1 MKSKKRQNK
10 KKTIAKRKQ
19 QKVLSSKKKK
29 TTKKKTT
36 TKKITTPKKV
46 SVVKKEE
53 VSKKKDINYK
63 GIALFIL
70 VLLINTLAII
80 GVNSLKK
87 EPISPIL
94 SVDKVYLEDSS
105 KVVVDY
111 SILNPSEDD
120 KVYCFYTTKDNL
132 IDLPDSGWVLSENN
146 RCEYTLDK
154 NVYYTY
160 VKLNEDSIIF
170 VRETAEFGI
179 VNNLKINKSKYY
191 LALKDTLNLK
201 VTYDTLGNVSDPV
214 EWTSSDNSIA
224 SVVDGKVTAKKDG
237 TAIITASIKDKS
249 ISSTITVTSL
259 ITKRP
264 KNGFDFNKKNL
275 GCNIYTKKQ
284 NDLLDIILKFKVNE
298 VGYKTRAAVVEAA
311 RFLTLDFPYRIN
323 YFYENGRL
331 TKKRKIDGEGRY
343 YHKGLY
349 LDESRFDDI
358 TGSSTLNN
366 KGTWGCSIYSIP
378 IKDYDNNGLDCSGF
392 VSWAIL
398 NGGYNP
404 GDIGAGYTK
413 AKDLPSLGTK
423 KTITDEIATNGTIKV
438 GDLLHNERNGGH
450 IAIIVGIDKEYYY
463 VAQAVWF
470 DEVGVVITKYKLN
483 ELDSEFPDVILMDKY
498 YKNDGKLT
506 NMWY

>member
-1 MKSKKRQNK
+1 MKYNMKRKKKRL
-10 KKTIAKRKQ
+10 KRKFRRLF
-19 QKVLSSKKKK
+19 KLILFIIVIIFVFVIY
-29 TTKKKTT
+29 
-36 TKKITTPKKV
+36 KKITKQ
-46 SVVKKEE
+46 
-53 VSKKKDINYK
+53 Y
-63 GIALFIL
+63 
-70 VLLINTLAII
+70 II
-80 GVNSLKK
+80 
-87 EPISPIL
+87 
-94 SVDKVYLEDSS
+94 
-105 KVVVDY
+105 
-111 SILNPSEDD
+111 SIEYN
-120 KVYCFYTTKDNL
+120 DNL
-132 IDLPDSGWVLSENN
+132 IVTLIDNDDLYCILSDEEPDINDNKWIKSKDNICTLKYQNEKNIYIKNDEKIVYSSSNDLYYELQDNKEIYLAN
-146 RCEYTLDK
+146 RD
-154 NVYYTY
+154 
-160 VKLNEDSIIF
+160 
-170 VRETAEFGI
+170 
-179 VNNLKINKSKYY
+179 KYY
-191 LALKDTLNLK
+191 LFKYSLGNLNKLNITIEDKNIVEYQDGYLNAVDNGNTK
-201 VTYDTLGNVSDPV
+201 VTIKHGEENIILDT
-214 EWTSSDNSIA
+214 
-224 SVVDGKVTAKKDG
+224 
-237 TAIITASIKDKS
+237 
-249 ISSTITVTSL
+249 TVTNL

-264 KNGFDFNKKNL
+264 KNYDFNKENL
-275 GCNIYTKKQ
+275 KCEKYTKEE
-284 NDLLDIILKFKVNE
+284 NDLIDKILAQKVNE
-298 VGYKTRAAVVEAA
+298 VGNKTRAAVVEAA

-323 YFYENGRL
+323 YFYENGRVS
-331 TKKRKIDGEGRY
+331 TNKVDGEGRY

-404 GDIGAGYTK
+404 GDIGAGYIK

-470 DEVGVVITKYKLN
+470 DEVGVVITKYKLD

>member
-1 MKSKKRQNK
+1 MKYNMKRKKKRL
-10 KKTIAKRKQ
+10 KRKFRRLF
-19 QKVLSSKKKK
+19 KLILFIIVIIFVFVIY
-29 TTKKKTT
+29 
-36 TKKITTPKKV
+36 KKITKQ
-46 SVVKKEE
+46 
-53 VSKKKDINYK
+53 Y
-63 GIALFIL
+63 
-70 VLLINTLAII
+70 II
-80 GVNSLKK
+80 
-87 EPISPIL
+87 
-94 SVDKVYLEDSS
+94 
-105 KVVVDY
+105 
-111 SILNPSEDD
+111 SIEYN
-120 KVYCFYTTKDNL
+120 DNL
-132 IDLPDSGWVLSENN
+132 IVTLIDNDDLYCILSDEEPDINDNKWIKSKDNI
-146 RCEYTLDK
+146 CTLKYQNEKDIYIK
-154 NVYYTY
+154 NDEKIVYSSSNDLYY
-160 VKLNEDSIIF
+160 ELQD
-170 VRETAEFGI
+170 
-179 VNNLKINKSKYY
+179 NKEIYLANKDKYY
-191 LALKDTLNLK
+191 LFKYSLGNLNKLNITIEDK
-201 VTYDTLGNVSDPV
+201 NIVEYQDGYLNAVDNGNTKATIKTGEENIILNTTVTY
-214 EWTSSDNSIA
+214 
-224 SVVDGKVTAKKDG
+224 
-237 TAIITASIKDKS
+237 
-249 ISSTITVTSL
+249 L

-264 KNGFDFNKKNL
+264 KNYDFNKENL
-275 GCNIYTKKQ
+275 KCEKYTKEE
-284 NDLLDIILKFKVNE
+284 NDLIDKILAQKVNG
-298 VGYKTRAAVVEAA
+298 VGNKTRAAVVEAA

-323 YFYENGRL
+323 YFYENGRVS
-331 TKKRKIDGEGRY
+331 TNKVDGEGRY

-349 LDESRFDDI
+349 IDESRFDDI

-470 DEVGVVITKYKLN
+470 DEVGVVITKYKLD
-483 ELDSEFPDVILMDKY
+483 ELDSEFPDVVLMDKY